1 MIAAALEARRKEL
14 ISVGLEEIK
23 ARMPAYRQADRALLE
38 DVRRHI
44 GDHHDL
50 LCSVLRRG
58 RPAAARQFEFVGRHA
73 ALRARRGISLADFL
87 EAFRSYHNVAW
98 DAVLDASEQGGEAAQ
113 QALAAART
121 VIRHIDLATTQ
132 ASAAYLEAQQ
142 LLLADG
148 DRVRRDL
155 LEDMLAGRRPATAAG
170 LAASRAAGLE
180 GDARCVLVVA
190 LPTVVPEDGGALRL
204 AANGLAAAIGRRGSP
219 LAVVRH
225 GEIVVVS
232 ALVGDGPV
240 SLLAPLQKAC
250 KRLASRGVV
259 LAVGVSTVQNG
270 VAALGDAYREAS
282 HALGRVARDGG
293 VLSLPDMRPFEY
305 LMLRDDDVA
314 RRLIA
319 PEVERFVAED
329 REHGG
334 SLTRTLLAYA
344 AADLNAKAAAEALL
358 IHVNTAH
365 YRLARIAET
374 TGCDLRRLSDV
385 IDLLVA
391 IRLTEDRRG
400 R

>member
-1 MIAAALEARRKEL
+1 MA
-14 ISVGLEEIK
+14 
-23 ARMPAYRQADRALLE
+23 
-38 DVRRHI
+38 
-44 GDHHDL
+44 
-50 LCSVLRRG
+50 
-58 RPAAARQFEFVGRHA
+58 
-73 ALRARRGISLADFL
+73 
-87 EAFRSYHNVAW
+87 
-98 DAVLDASEQGGEAAQ
+98 
-113 QALAAART
+113 
-121 VIRHIDLATTQ
+121 
-132 ASAAYLEAQQ
+132 
-142 LLLADG
+142 
-148 DRVRRDL
+148 
-155 LEDMLAGRRPATAAG
+155 
-170 LAASRAAGLE
+170 
-180 GDARCVLVVA
+180 
-190 LPTVVPEDGGALRL
+190 PEDEGALRL
-204 AANGLAAAIGRRGSP
+204 AANGLAAAIGRGGSP
-219 LAVVRH
+219 VAVVRH

-232 ALVGDGPV
+232 ALAGKGPV

-282 HALGRVARDGG
+282 QALGRVARDGG
-293 VLSLPDMRPFEY
+293 VLSLPDMSAFEY

-319 PEVERFVAED
+319 PAVERFVAED

-334 SLTRTLLAYA
+334 LLTRTLLAYA
-344 AADLNAKAAAEALL
+344 EADLNAKAAAEALL

-365 YRLARIAET
+365 YRLARIAEK